1 MARTIETS
9 VRMRIG
15 RSWSKNTSAIAPRRS
30 SAPVTVPFGTFR
42 HALRTAETSALE
54 PAVLDNRYYVRG
66 IGAVTELSVKG
77 PHEVVRLVEIIN

>member
-1 MARTIETS
+1 MGRQFRQEWLKGHAEDTFRVTS
-9 VRMRIG
+9 L
-15 RSWSKNTSAIAPRRS
+15 

-42 HALRTAETSALE
+42 HPLRTAETSALE
-54 PAVLDNRYYVRG
+54 PAVLDNKYYIRG